1 MRKVLIVALAAALS
15 VPGTDA
21 ALGGPAPGRQDSV
34 VFAGGGT
41 PLTNGVFFPGTVIYD
56 GYDFVGEP
64 LPVQKGS
71 NLQFVNLDYA
81 PVTNSHQIR
90 SFKRKRGRPLFQSKL
105 VDGPGQ
111 ALVKTSRLK
120 VGTYYYFCTTHT
132 TMYGA
137 IEIIK

>member
-1 MRKVLIVALAAALS
+1 MRKVVVAALGAALS
-15 VPGTDA
+15 LGCLPA
-21 ALGGPAPGRQDSV
+21 ALGGPASDRQDSV

-41 PLTNGVFFPGTVIYD
+41 PLTNGVFFPGTTIYD
-56 GYDFVGEP
+56 GYDFVGKP

-90 SFKRKRGRPLFQSKL
+90 SFRRKRGRPLFQSKL

-111 ALVKTSRLK
+111 TLVVTSHLK

-137 IEIIK
+137 IEIIE